1 MLLSMCSSNVNH
13 ASDIDSSIIR
23 KFCGKH
29 LLVIAVVPQVAT
41 LPPGELEGVA
51 RGDCRPGWMFLSL
64 DTMGSCLQTIR
75 D

>member
-13 ASDIDSSIIR
+13 ASDIDSSVVHE
-23 KFCGKH
+23 FCGKH

-51 RGDCRPGWMFLSL
+51 RGDYRPGWMFLSL